1 MYLEVPAAALKATVK
16 VNGGEAITHE
26 GGFSAFRAD
35 ITDLCHAGENKLVIE
50 VGNENTPT
58 MYPASADFTF
68 YGGLCRG
75 VNLISVPA
83 THFDLDYFGGPGI
96 KVTPKPA
103 MDGGA
108 AFVIESYVTNG
119 DKNFTVQYSIR
130 DADGHEVAVAVRPA
144 DQTAVTLYVPQAKLW
159 SMDKPNLYTVTAR
172 LQRRNETWDE
182 VTTCTGV
189 RSYTVT
195 PSESFILN
203 GQPTPL
209 RGVSRHQD
217 RLYKGNALTAA
228 DHREDA
234 EIIKERGANT
244 IRLAHYQHSQDFY
257 DACNEL
263 GFAVWA
269 EIPFI
274 SVFKS
279 GEGSHEHCRRELTEL
294 IVQNYNHPSIFF
306 WGMHS

>member
-1 MYLEVPAAALKATVK
+1 MAWTATAATCAPPPRQPLPGGCVYLEVPTAALKATVK
-16 VNGGEAITHE
+16 VNGVEAITHE

-35 ITDLCHAGENKLVIE
+35 ITDLCHAGENELVIE

-68 YGGLCRG
+68 YGGLYRG

-96 KVTPKPA
+96 KVTPKSA

-119 DKNFTVQYSIR
+119 DENFTVQYSIR

-159 SMDKPNLYTVTAR
+159 SMDEPNLYTVTAR

-217 RLYKGNALTAA
+217 WPIQGQRP
-228 DHREDA
+228 DR
-234 EIIKERGANT
+234 
-244 IRLAHYQHSQDFY
+244 
-257 DACNEL
+257 C
-263 GFAVWA
+263 
-269 EIPFI
+269 
-274 SVFKS
+274 
-279 GEGSHEHCRRELTEL
+279 
-294 IVQNYNHPSIFF
+294 
-306 WGMHS
+306 

>member
-1 MYLEVPAAALKATVK
+1 MYLEVPTAALKATVK
-16 VNGGEAITHE
+16 VNGVEAITHE

-35 ITDLCHAGENKLVIE
+35 ITDLCHAGENELVIE

-68 YGGLCRG
+68 YGGLYRG

-96 KVTPKPA
+96 KVTPKSA

-119 DKNFTVQYSIR
+119 DENFTVQYSIR

-159 SMDKPNLYTVTAR
+159 SMDEPNLYTVTAR

-279 GEGSHEHCRRELTEL
+279 GEGSH
-294 IVQNYNHPSIFF
+294 
-306 WGMHS
+306 